1 MPCRSAV
8 VAIPA
13 RMAGNGQRR
22 ASERRRVRVALGL
35 HFVEIVTRARGLL
48 PWTVAAWTLPL
59 RLGGLIRS

>member
-1 MPCRSAV
+1 MSCRSAV

-13 RMAGNGQRR
+13 RMAGDGQRR

-48 PWTVAAWTLPL
+48 TGTVAARTLPL
-59 RLGGLIRS
+59 RLGGRERS